1 MSALLICGHIAAEWL
16 IKMKRYTLRNIINS
30 MPQNKKRVSS
40 FWVKLIARRLSYVF
54 TYLLINLGCSANFVS
69 AMSGIVVFIGCL
81 LLCIDNTVCL
91 ITGVALINLW
101 IVLDCCDGNIARV
114 TNRSSYMGEFFD
126 AISGY
131 VICAFSLIGVG
142 VAAYNRSYLV
152 FGEHQV
158 VNIVI
163 GACGCVSDLFSRLVY
178 QKYTNNYFV
187 TQCKVNGSATYTP
200 ENYSFYDPK
209 ARKGITYI
217 RLVIDRQ
224 LGISGAF
231 MPLLILA
238 CIFNLYDV
246 LVLAYSLYHIA
257 ALLAVLYLFSKK
269 AIRTE
274 KEMHATYDATRN

>member
-1 MSALLICGHIAAEWL
+1 MLPVGTRIAAERFV
-16 IKMKRYTLRNIINS
+16 KMKRYTLRNILDS
-30 MPQNKKRVSS
+30 MPQNKQKVSS

-54 TYLLINLGCSANFVS
+54 TYLLVNLGCSANFVS
-69 AMSGIVVFIGCL
+69 ALSGIIVFIGCA
-81 LLCIDNTVCL
+81 LLCVDNTTCL
-91 ITGVALINLW
+91 ITGVVLINLW

-114 TNRSSYMGEFFD
+114 TNKSSYMGEFFD

-142 VAAYNRSYLV
+142 VAAYNRSYLI
-152 FGEHQV
+152 FGEHQII
-158 VNIVI
+158 NIVI

-231 MPLLILA
+231 MPLLIFA

-246 LVLAYSLYHIA
+246 LVLGYSLYHA
-257 ALLAVLYLFSKK
+257 VALLAVIYLFSKK
-269 AIRTE
+269 ALRTE
-274 KEMHATYDATRN
+274 KEMHATYDAAKDE